1 MTSTWL
7 DFCIRLDGPK
17 EKAGYPGVPT
27 RTLTEI
33 EGEVDHSTEGPLS
46 AALGELNKLERQAS
60 WHFTV
65 PKAGPPLQHYPLEAI
80 TWHAGLPGDRRTE
93 TSLIGNLTLIGV
105 EHVDWP
111 DDVLNDNQLYWSA
124 ELTRT
129 FRRLCPRIA
138 ARPPALRVNLWE
150 HNWLSATSCPS
161 GLIPWAKKLAALQP
175 APAPPPPP
183 SPSTPVPPTPPVEE
197 DDMPLTPAEIINI
210 ANAVDA
216 KVSARFDALLKML
229 RGGGLPGIFVKGTPA
244 AIYFVQYEGG
254 ILVRHHCENTASYT
268 ALGADGFIQ
277 LSDAQIEAIPLGPPM
292 PDLKV

>member
-1 MTSTWL
+1 MSDGWL

-17 EKAGYPGVPT
+17 EKQGYPGVPYGP
-27 RTLTEI
+27 LEEK

-80 TWHAGLPGDRRTE
+80 TWHAGLPGDRRQD

-111 DDVLNDNQLYWSA
+111 DDVLNANQLYWSA
-124 ELTRT
+124 ELTKA

-161 GLIPWAKKLAALQP
+161 GLIPWAKKLALLQ
-175 APAPPPPP
+175 
-183 SPSTPVPPTPPVEE
+183 EE
-197 DDMPLTPAEIINI
+197 DDMGMTPAEAADFTALKQRVAELVGEDLTDDVQELAFKKRLDFL
-210 ANAVDA
+210 ANVAQLQG
-216 KVSARFDALLKML
+216 KVGEAAALTAALLSHGPLASRLEGLARAEKALNDALKMITDATTGMRAEL
-229 RGGGLPGIFVKGTPA
+229 QGGR
-244 AIYFVQYEGG
+244 Y
-254 ILVRHHCENTASYT
+254 
-268 ALGADGFIQ
+268 
-277 LSDAQIEAIPLGPPM
+277 
-292 PDLKV
+292 